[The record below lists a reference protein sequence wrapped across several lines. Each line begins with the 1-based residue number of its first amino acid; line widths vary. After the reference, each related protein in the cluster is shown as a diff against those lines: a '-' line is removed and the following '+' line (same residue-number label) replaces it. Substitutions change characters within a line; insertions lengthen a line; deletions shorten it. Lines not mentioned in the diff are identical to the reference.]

1 MFSILSADQM
11 REWEN
16 SSWKQGIKEEVVIR
30 QAGRCVGEALL
41 RLFRPEKETLF
52 LFAVGK
58 GHNGDDARVAAE
70 FVSQYCQVK
79 ICEIKSPLDDVDKL
93 RELVESSEN
102 KPKIL
107 IDGLFGIGLNRP
119 LNESWCRLIR
129 LMNDCRI
136 PIVSVDIPSG
146 LSVDGIPYPEAIK
159 AIYTLT
165 LGAPKTALINPQA
178 AKYAG
183 QIELLSEIGL
193 SKEIPPSSLHW
204 LEGSDFESFYSK
216 PLLDCNKGTFGH
228 LLILAGSLGY
238 HGAAVLAAKAAA
250 ASGVGL
256 VTVCVQPD
264 VYIPVASQLQV
275 QMVHPWSP
283 KWKIPLRTTA
293 IMMGPGLA
301 DPSIPKEFWDWCVN
315 LWRFSSLPILADA
328 SALAHLPLGECDSSR
343 GNCGARRIL
352 TPHPGEAARL
362 LKCSTEDV
370 LTDREGALKRISTSY
385 GNAIVALKGYQ
396 TLVGRADSDLYLTP
410 IAAPGLA
417 QGGTGD
423 VLAGF
428 AGGVLAQENEHSLLE
443 KVCYAV
449 YHHAEVGAALDKKF
463 TKERAEFL
471 VMKNNSY
478 RGAWT
483 ANDLAERM

>member
-16 SSWKQGIKEEVVIR
+16 SSWNQGIKEEVVIR

-183 QIELLSEIGL
+183 QIELLPEIGL
-193 SKEIPPSSLHW
+193 SKEIPHSSLHW
-204 LEGSDFESFYSK
+204 LESSDFESFYSK
-216 PLLDCNKGTFGH
+216 PPLSVCN
-228 LLILAGSLGY
+228 
-238 HGAAVLAAKAAA
+238 
-250 ASGVGL
+250 
-256 VTVCVQPD
+256 
-264 VYIPVASQLQV
+264 
-275 QMVHPWSP
+275 
-283 KWKIPLRTTA
+283 RTQ
-293 IMMGPGLA
+293 
-301 DPSIPKEFWDWCVN
+301 
-315 LWRFSSLPILADA
+315 
-328 SALAHLPLGECDSSR
+328 
-343 GNCGARRIL
+343 
-352 TPHPGEAARL
+352 
-362 LKCSTEDV
+362 
-370 LTDREGALKRISTSY
+370 Y
-385 GNAIVALKGYQ
+385 
-396 TLVGRADSDLYLTP
+396 
-410 IAAPGLA
+410 
-417 QGGTGD
+417 
-423 VLAGF
+423 
-428 AGGVLAQENEHSLLE
+428 
-443 KVCYAV
+443 
-449 YHHAEVGAALDKKF
+449 
-463 TKERAEFL
+463 
-471 VMKNNSY
+471 
-478 RGAWT
+478 
-483 ANDLAERM
+483 